1 MVLAPLNI
9 IKQMNLEKE
18 APEIQSKIYL
28 LETSFLKCSG
38 NGRCDISY
46 CV

>member
-18 APEIQSKIYL
+18 ALKIRSKISL
-28 LETSFLKCSG
+28 LGTSFLKCSG